1 MSQPNRVAL
10 VQNKILDVGKYPELP
25 GNDNLSQ
32 ILDINDSVVST
43 LSSYSFVKNGKIHG
57 FKPVS

>member
-25 GNDNLSQ
+25 DNDNLSQ

-43 LSSYSFVKNGKIHG
+43 LSSYSSVKNGKIHG